1 MGAFMKNDEKKTFL
15 AYLCVCIF
23 WGSTY
28 LAIRI
33 GVSEFPPAL
42 FAGFRFLIAG
52 SLMVGFAKLRGL
64 EFPKKA
70 IDIKKISLVGI
81 LLLAGGNGL
90 VVWAEQWVHSG
101 TAALFVATVPLYM
114 ATLEMLLPGRK
125 KLSLKG
131 WIGLLIGFSGV
142 ILLVFTN
149 SGSGSIDLKGA
160 IILLCGPLLWSTG
173 SVFSKSFKAAG
184 SLVAQ
189 IGIQML
195 AGGLLLT
202 IVGLSIGETERLSL
216 TVKGVGAI
224 IYLSLFGSVLAYS
237 CYIYVLQKWPAAKA
251 GTYAYVNPPVAVLL
265 GSIVLGE
272 PFTIQIVL
280 SCVVILA
287 GVFLVQ
293 TAKVKVQEHK
303 DQSVEQEQSV

>member
-1 MGAFMKNDEKKTFL
+1 MGSVMKSDEKKTVL

-52 SLMVGFAKLRGL
+52 ALMVGFAKFKGL

-70 IDIKKISLVGI
+70 IDIKKISLVGV

-101 TAALFVATVPLYM
+101 IACLFVATVPLYM
-114 ATLEMLLPGRK
+114 ATIEMLLPGRK

-131 WIGLLIGFSGV
+131 WIGLIIGFSGV

-149 SGSGSIDLKGA
+149 SGSGSIDLKGL
-160 IILLCGPLLWSTG
+160 ILLLCGPLLWSAG

-184 SLVAQ
+184 SLVPQ

-202 IVGLSIGETERLSL
+202 IVGLSIGEAEKISL
-216 TVKGVGAI
+216 TIKGVGAI
-224 IYLSLFGSVLAYS
+224 LYLALFGSVLAYS
-237 CYIYVLQKWPAAKA
+237 CYIYILQKWPASKA
-251 GTYAYVNPPVAVLL
+251 GTYAYVNPPVALLL
-265 GSIVLGE
+265 GSVVLGE

-280 SCVVILA
+280 SSFVILT

-293 TAKVKVQEHK
+293 TAKVKVQSH
-303 DQSVEQEQSV
+303 VEEQTVERI

>member
-1 MGAFMKNDEKKTFL
+1 MDSTTNNNDRKTIL

-42 FAGFRFLIAG
+42 FAGIRFLIAG
-52 SLMVGFAKLRGL
+52 SLMVGYAKLKGW
-64 EFPKKA
+64 EFPSKA
-70 IDIKKISLVGI
+70 IDIKRISLVGI

-90 VVWAEQWVHSG
+90 IVWAEQWVHSG
-101 TAALFVATVPLYM
+101 TASLFVATVPLYM
-114 ATLEMLLPGRK
+114 AILEMLLPNSK
-125 KLSLKG
+125 KLGMKG
-131 WIGLLIGFSGV
+131 WIGLLVGFSGV
-142 ILLVFTN
+142 ILLVYTN
-149 SGSGSIDLKGA
+149 SGTGAIDLKGF
-160 IILLCGPLLWSTG
+160 ILLLCGPLFWSMG
-173 SVFSKSFKAAG
+173 SVFSKSFKPSG
-184 SLVAQ
+184 SLVAN

-202 IVGLSIGETERLSL
+202 LIGLSIGETDRLSL

-224 IYLSLFGSVLAYS
+224 IYLALFGSVLAYS
-237 CYIYVLQKWPAAKA
+237 CYIYILQKWPAAKA

-265 GSIVLGE
+265 GTLILNE
-272 PFTIQIVL
+272 PFTIQIIL
-280 SCVVILA
+280 SSIIILL

-293 TAKVKVQEHK
+293 TSKYK
-303 DQSVEQEQSV
+303 EQQPKEESQKQAI